1 MKKILMFALAGLL
14 VVAFTVP
21 AMAAAEWDF
30 YGSARMSTFY
40 TNQDEEWTGTGFSD
54 SDLGWDLQGNSRI
67 GARVKAGD
75 ISGRFEYGTG
85 INLRL
90 LYGQWDFGG
99 GSILVG
105 QTYTPVNAFY
115 SNQVGGGDT
124 DLLPYG
130 GIYDGRHPMIQLK
143 VGSFKFA
150 AVNPG
155 TDSLEQDETDTKIPK
170 FEASYDLK
178 AGPVALKFLG
188 GYNQYN
194 TKDKATD
201 NTYAITSYILGAGL
215 AFNAGPFYAKGNVYY
230 GQNLGPFGLWQQAVY
245 DKPVW
250 DGNEYQDANT
260 LGYLGVVGF
269 KVSDVLTF
277 EGGYAHTESKADVS
291 GESYE
296 DPAQSYYVQAV
307 ITIAKGF
314 FIVPELGVFDKKDV
328 SEGSLSEN
336 EGKETYFGLKWQ
348 INF

>member
-40 TNQDEEWTGTGFSD
+40 TNQDEDYSGTGFSNK
-54 SDLGWDLQGNSRI
+54 DLGWGLQGNSRI
-67 GARVKAGD
+67 GAKVKAGD

-90 LYGQWDFGG
+90 LYGQWNFDG
-99 GSILVG
+99 GSLLVG

-130 GIYDGRHPMIQLK
+130 GIYDGRHPMVQVK
-143 VGSFKFA
+143 VGGFKFA

-155 TDSLEQDETDTKIPK
+155 TDELNQNSVDTKIPK
-170 FEASYDLK
+170 FEASYDFK

-188 GYNQYN
+188 GYNQYD
-194 TKDKATD
+194 TKDTATN
-201 NTYAITSYILGAGL
+201 NTYAVSSYILGGGL
-215 AFNAGPFYAKGNVYY
+215 SFNAGPFYANGNIYY
-230 GQNLGPFGLWQQAVY
+230 GRNLGPFGMWQQSVY
-245 DKPVW
+245 DDPVF
-250 DGNEYQDANT
+250 DGNEYQDAIT
-260 LGYLGVVGF
+260 IGYIGVLGF
-269 KVSDVLTF
+269 KVSDAFCL
-277 EGGYAHTESKADVS
+277 EAGYGHLQSKVDVFGIS
-291 GESYE
+291 LE

-314 FIVPELGVFDKKDV
+314 FIVPEVGVFDKKTVDIGPL
-328 SEGSLSEN
+328 EFD
-336 EGKETYFGLKWQ
+336 EGKETYVGLKWQ

>member
-21 AMAAAEWDF
+21 AMAAAEWNF

-40 TNQDEEWTGTGFSD
+40 TDQDEDYTGTGYSD
-54 SDLGWDLQGNSRI
+54 NDLTWALQGNSRI
-67 GARVKAGD
+67 GAKVKAGD

-85 INLRL
+85 VNVRV
-90 LYGQWDFGG
+90 LYGQWNFDG
-99 GSILVG
+99 GSLLVG

-115 SNQVGGGDT
+115 SNQVAGGDT

-143 VGSFKFA
+143 VGGFKFA
-150 AVNPG
+150 MVEPG
-155 TDSLEQDETDTKIPK
+155 TDSLVQDSTDTKIPK

-178 AGPVALKFLG
+178 AGPVGLKFLG
-188 GYNQYN
+188 GYNQYD
-194 TKDKATD
+194 TKDSLTD
-201 NTYAITSYILGAGL
+201 NTYAVTSYILGFGL
-215 AFNAGPFYAKGNVYY
+215 AYNAGPFYLNGNIYY
-230 GQNLGPFGLWQQAVY
+230 GRNLGPFGMWQQSVY
-245 DKPVW
+245 DTPVF
-250 DGNEYQDANT
+250 DGNDYQDAT
-260 LGYLGVVGF
+260 TIGYIGVAGF
-269 KVSDVLTF
+269 KVSDVLCF
-277 EGGYAHTESKADVS
+277 EAGYGHIQSKVDIVGLS
-291 GESYE
+291 FE

-314 FIVPELGVFDKKDV
+314 FIVPELGVFDKKDWSV
-328 SEGSLSEN
+328 DGLTVD

>member
-21 AMAAAEWDF
+21 AMAAAEWNF
-30 YGSARMSTFY
+30 YGSARMSTFWYDQDAAY
-40 TNQDEEWTGTGFSD
+40 TGGIYDDQDLTWG
-54 SDLGWDLQGNSRI
+54 LQGNSRI
-67 GARVKAGD
+67 GAKVKAGD

-99 GSILVG
+99 GSLLVG

-130 GIYDGRHPMIQLK
+130 GIYDGRHPMVQVK
-143 VGSFKFA
+143 VGGFKFA

-155 TDSLEQDETDTKIPK
+155 SDALDHDDVDTKIPK
-170 FEASYDLK
+170 LEASYDLK
-178 AGPVALKFLG
+178 AGPVSLKFLG
-188 GYNQYN
+188 GYNQYD
-194 TKDKATD
+194 TVDAITD
-201 NTYAITSYILGAGL
+201 NSYSITSWIAGAGI
-215 AFNAGPFYAKGNVYY
+215 AFASGPFYVNGNVYW
-230 GQNLGPFGLWQQAVY
+230 GQNLGPFGMWQEAAY
-245 DKPVW
+245 DDPIF
-250 DGNEYQDANT
+250 DGFEYQDAKT
-260 LGYLGVVGF
+260 LGYLGVIGF
-269 KVSDVLTF
+269 KVSDTLCF
-277 EGGYAHTESKADVS
+277 EGGYAHIRSEADIF
-291 GESYE
+291 GITAE
-296 DPAQSYYVQAV
+296 DTAQSYYVQAV

-314 FIVPELGVFDKKDV
+314 FIVPEVGVFDNMDV
-328 SEGSLSEN
+328 DVGPITFD